1 MPSLVFFAMNDLSRS
16 VTATITSR
24 TGKEEIIQVEI
35 GNKGGLR
42 SLIDSV
48 TILQT
53 KVNESLTK
61 LVEEEKTAKSASNP
75 SCDHQPSSHQPS
87 SQGSEPDHKK
97 AKTE

>member
-1 MPSLVFFAMNDLSRS
+1 MLTAFPVLAMNDLSKS

-48 TILQT
+48 TILQA

-61 LVEEEKTAKSASNP
+61 LVEEEKATTSVSDP
-75 SCDHQPSSHQPS
+75 GGDHQPP
-87 SQGSEPDHKK
+87 SQGSEPDQKK